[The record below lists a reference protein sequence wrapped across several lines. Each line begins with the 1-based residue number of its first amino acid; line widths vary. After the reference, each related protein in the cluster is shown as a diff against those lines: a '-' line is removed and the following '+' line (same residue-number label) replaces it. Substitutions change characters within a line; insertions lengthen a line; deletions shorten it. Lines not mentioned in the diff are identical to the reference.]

1 LREKLALFTSLPEAR
16 VQVWFKNRRAK
27 YRKKQVCLT
36 LPSSTSLYSETQSE
50 SNKQQSSSNKLN
62 YSSSS
67 SSSSSS
73 STNSTSSLSSTKSL
87 FLNQDLDDKN
97 HLIENILDSNE
108 SDNESDNLV
117 DI

>member
-50 SNKQQSSSNKLN
+50 SNKQQSSSSNKLN
-62 YSSSS
+62 YSS

-73 STNSTSSLSSTKSL
+73 STNSTSSLSSAKNL